1 MNDSNNFCDSCGAPL
16 APDAR
21 FCDSCG
27 NPVSASPPPPAPDPS
42 YPPPIPP
49 PPPPRAM
56 PASPAPLRAAAPATG
71 QANCPSCG
79 APNIQ
84 GSAFC
89 NSCGARTASP
99 AGQTEAI
106 APDTS
111 TSWAWWL
118 LPIFLLFVGGVIGW
132 RAVKNKNKGKARGIL
147 ILGIVTSVVYMI
159 WWFTAQ

>member
-1 MNDSNNFCDSCGAPL
+1 MNDSNNFCDSCGTPL
-16 APDAR
+16 APDAS

-27 NPVSASPPPPAPDPS
+27 SPVSASPPPAAPGPS
-42 YPPPIPP
+42 YAPPIPP

-56 PASPAPLRAAAPATG
+56 PAPPPLRAAAPATG
-71 QANCPSCG
+71 KANCPSCG
-79 APNIQ
+79 APNVQ

-118 LPIFLLFVGGVIGW
+118 LPIFLLFVGGVVGW

-147 ILGIVTSVVYMI
+147 ILGIVTSVVYTI

>member
-1 MNDSNNFCDSCGAPL
+1 MNDSNNFCDSCGTPL
-16 APDAR
+16 APDAS

-27 NPVSASPPPPAPDPS
+27 SPVSASPPPAAPGPS
-42 YPPPIPP
+42 YAPPIPP

-56 PASPAPLRAAAPATG
+56 PAPPPLRAAAPATG
-71 QANCPSCG
+71 KANCPSCG
-79 APNIQ
+79 APNVQ

-99 AGQTEAI
+99 TGQIEAI

-118 LPIFLLFVGGVIGW
+118 LPIFLLFVGGVVGW

-147 ILGIVTSVVYMI
+147 ILGIVTSVVYTI
-159 WWFTAQ
+159 WWFTSQ